1 MSSPSIAVDN
11 YHWALSPG
19 IESILVALA
28 SLEPD
33 PRIAMSSFLYHLANA
48 GSTRQVDGCLTPNSI
63 EPVRRLQSSNNK
75 ENDMSDVSDMGL
87 VKKIETT
94 ASIST
99 TGSSEMASST
109 IPSPPLSPYTRGT
122 TFDESDARFAQ
133 LLTPKPVKRYLATE
147 LPKQE
152 PQQEQP
158 VLREITVN
166 WDKKRSFP
174 VEDLN
179 DTTLYINPYGDLK
192 TPGYKKR
199 QLRFLCQ
206 YQLNAASKKTVPA
219 VSAMSYRYR
228 TTPRVKEYVSSDIE
242 TDRPRTRR
250 LVRENSVALESDDSA
265 TSRPMTPRKR
275 KPAAKRFDS
284 PSTASPPPY
293 NFDYKAIPDYS
304 PPLST
309 LPNNSRC
316 LKTEWKGQAMDLS
329 EDPLVGE
336 LHPAEVQLAS
346 TLRLP
351 PNVYLDS
358 KRRIFFEKVKR
369 LRANLPFR
377 RTDAQKA
384 CKIDVNKASRLYA
397 AFEKIGWLDDYRFD
411 EYLQE

>member
-1 MSSPSIAVDN
+1 
-11 YHWALSPG
+11 
-19 IESILVALA
+19 
-28 SLEPD
+28 
-33 PRIAMSSFLYHLANA
+33 MSSFLYHLANV

-63 EPVRRLQSSNNK
+63 KPVRRLQSANNK
-75 ENDMSDVSDMGL
+75 ENDMTDISEMDL
-87 VKKIETT
+87 VKKSDTT
-94 ASIST
+94 TSIST

-109 IPSPPLSPYTRGT
+109 IPSPPLSPYTRAA

-133 LLTPKPVKRYLATE
+133 LLFPKPMRKSLAAE

-152 PQQEQP
+152 PQQQKQQQQHP
-158 VLREITVN
+158 VLREINVN
-166 WDKKRSFP
+166 WEKKRSFP

-179 DTTLYINPYGDLK
+179 DTTLYVNPYGDLK

-199 QLRFLCQ
+199 QLKFLSQ
-206 YQLNAASKKTVPA
+206 YQLNVASKKTVPA
-219 VSAMSYRYR
+219 VSAMNYRYR
-228 TTPRVKEYVSSDIE
+228 TTPRVKEYVSSDTE

-250 LVRENSVALESDDSA
+250 LVRENSVALESDDNV

-275 KPAAKRFDS
+275 KPAVKRLDS
-284 PSTASPPPY
+284 PSTGSPPPY

-304 PPLST
+304 PPISS

-316 LKTEWKGQAMDLS
+316 LKTEWKGHAMDLS
-329 EDPLVGE
+329 EDPLVEE

-411 EYLQE
+411 EYLKE